1 MSGPASLNEFQQ
13 NLASRMRDAVAAP
26 VAGTVLG
33 LRSGNRNWLMR
44 LEDAGEIL
52 AVPDI
57 VTVPLT
63 QAWYLGLA
71 NVRGN
76 LVSVID
82 FALWAEGR
90 STPRSAECRVLLLGD
105 RFRCRAALLVQR
117 LLGIKDPH
125 QMLVQQQAVVD
136 ARTAA
141 AAWVGATYQDGGG
154 ETWTELDV
162 SAMVRDDAFL
172 QAAL

>member
-13 NLASRMRDAVAAP
+13 DLASRMREAAAAP
-26 VAGTVLG
+26 AAGSVLG

-52 AVPDI
+52 ALPDI

-76 LVSVID
+76 LVGVID
-82 FALWAEGR
+82 FALWSEGR
-90 STPRSAECRVLLLGD
+90 PTPRTAECRVVLLAD
-105 RFRCRAALLVQR
+105 RFRCHAALLVQR
-117 LLGIKDPH
+117 LLGIKDPRR
-125 QMLVQQQAVVD
+125 MLAQEPAVADGRMV
-136 ARTAA
+136 
-141 AAWVGATYQDGGG
+141 AAWTGATFRDEGG
-154 ETWTELDV
+154 EVWTELDG
-162 SAMVRDDAFL
+162 
-172 QAAL
+172 AALVSDDTFLRAAL

>member
-13 NLASRMRDAVAAP
+13 DLASRMRDAAAAP
-26 VAGTVLG
+26 AAGTVLG
-33 LRSGNRNWLMR
+33 LRSGSRNWLMR

-52 AVPDI
+52 AVTDI

-90 STPRSAECRVLLLGD
+90 PTARTAECRVVLLAD
-105 RFRCRAALLVQR
+105 RFHCHAALLVQR
-117 LLGIKDPH
+117 LSGIKDPRR
-125 QMLVQQQAVVD
+125 MLAQEQAV
-136 ARTAA
+136 AA
-141 AAWVGATYQDGGG
+141 AGSAATWTGATYRDDGG
-154 ETWTELDV
+154 EVWTELDV
-162 SAMVRDDAFL
+162 ASLVTDDAFL
-172 QAAL
+172 RAAL

>member
-1 MSGPASLNEFQQ
+1 MPGPASLNEFQQ
-13 NLASRMRDAVAAP
+13 DLASRMRDAAAAP

-90 STPRSAECRVLLLGD
+90 PTPRAAECRAVLLAD
-105 RFRCRAALLVQR
+105 RFHCHAALLVQR

-125 QMLVQQQAVVD
+125 RMLAQEPAVAD
-136 ARTAA
+136 AGTAA
-141 AAWVGATYQDGGG
+141 AWTGATYRDEGG
-154 ETWTELDV
+154 EVWTELDV
-162 SAMVRDDAFL
+162 SSLVVDDAFL
-172 QAAL
+172 RAAL